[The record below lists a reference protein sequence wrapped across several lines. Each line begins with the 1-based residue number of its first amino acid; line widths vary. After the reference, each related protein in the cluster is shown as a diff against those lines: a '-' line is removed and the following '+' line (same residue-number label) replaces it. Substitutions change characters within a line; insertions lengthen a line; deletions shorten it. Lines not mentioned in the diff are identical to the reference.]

1 LSADLVSLSAGED
14 FLFDFGRIYFVCE
27 KKMERTLRILQD
39 FVFSGSKA
47 LCVTRLHPDLLQ
59 EQMPGVSLECAW
71 LSERPGAANIP
82 PNQLHR
88 ISQRVSTFLMGK
100 RNAVV
105 LLEGVE
111 YLTLFND
118 PTKVQMFLEQVN
130 DGIMASRA
138 LMLVPLDPLS
148 MDPRYVAR
156 LRRFAEIVTPSE
168 CI

>member
-1 LSADLVSLSAGED
+1 
-14 FLFDFGRIYFVCE
+14 
-27 KKMERTLRILQD
+27 
-39 FVFSGSKA
+39 
-47 LCVTRLHPDLLQ
+47 
-59 EQMPGVSLECAW
+59 
-71 LSERPGAANIP
+71 
-82 PNQLHR
+82 
-88 ISQRVSTFLMGK
+88 
-100 RNAVV
+100 
-105 LLEGVE
+105 
-111 YLTLFND
+111 LTLFND

>member
-1 LSADLVSLSAGED
+1 
-14 FLFDFGRIYFVCE
+14 
-27 KKMERTLRILQD
+27 
-39 FVFSGSKA
+39 
-47 LCVTRLHPDLLQ
+47 
-59 EQMPGVSLECAW
+59 
-71 LSERPGAANIP
+71 
-82 PNQLHR
+82 
-88 ISQRVSTFLMGK
+88 
-100 RNAVV
+100 
-105 LLEGVE
+105 VE